1 VGIVIKVEKGIAK
14 GSVIPERKSSR
25 NPMNP
30 GGTKKTSTKP
40 KTNSMATMLKKLR
53 AKKK

>member
-1 VGIVIKVEKGIAK
+1 MVKVKKGMVE
-14 GSVIPERKSSR
+14 GSVIPLRKSSR
-25 NPMNP
+25 NTVNP

-53 AKKK
+53 ARKKS

>member
-1 VGIVIKVEKGIAK
+1 MIKVEKGIAK
-14 GSVIPERKSSR
+14 GSVIPKRKSSG

-53 AKKK
+53 AQNK